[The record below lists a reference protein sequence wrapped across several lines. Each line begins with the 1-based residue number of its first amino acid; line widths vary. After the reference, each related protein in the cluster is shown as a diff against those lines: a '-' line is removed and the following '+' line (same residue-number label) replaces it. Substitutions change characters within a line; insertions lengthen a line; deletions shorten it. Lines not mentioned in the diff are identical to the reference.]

1 MMLELKDRDGLARIC
16 ELTTTHGKVETPNL
30 MPVINPNRMILSP
43 AEMRDRFGAQ
53 ILITNAYIIL
63 NDKRLKEKVL
73 DRGLHDY
80 LGFDGPIMTDSGTFQ
95 THVYGDI
102 DIDQDEILGFQR
114 DIGVDMGTM
123 LDVFIE
129 PNEPYEEVRKKVEST
144 LLRSREAVET
154 WARLKEKD
162 DKDMLLSGVVQG
174 SVFPDLREECAKQL
188 SGMPFDVHPI
198 GGVVPLMESYRYSEL
213 VDVVIASKRGLRPD
227 RPVHL
232 FGAGH
237 PMVFGLAVLLGCDL
251 FDSASYAKYA
261 SDGRMMFTWGT
272 RRIEEL
278 RHRGCECPICTQY
291 DLEAMNEERIAKHN
305 LFVSF
310 GELRRIKQAIH
321 EGSLWDLV
329 EQRARHH
336 PFMLSA
342 LRRLGKYRDYLE
354 RFEPLSRKGALF
366 YTGPETLMRPTLY
379 RYHDRL
385 LKRYQRRTRI
395 LVELKE
401 PRKPYSRYTNE
412 VSDFLKA
419 YDCTIVVNSS
429 LGPVPLELDEMY
441 PIAQSLTPEHKDL
454 ENEEYANAFFERF
467 FTTHGYELKLDWPSE
482 RTLDIAKTF
491 PVPGKGHDP
500 DVIRIRAVAD
510 MQFGL
515 GAGRALTEGS
525 LELVKS
531 KTTGKIRNVLLN
543 KKHIL
548 SMRAHDGLFTL
559 KLNGAKLLHKRF
571 RKPTMRVV
579 VNEDSVQFNRE
590 GKNVMAKFVLDCD
603 DGLRPGDEV
612 LVVDELDELVAVG
625 RANMTREEMLAF
637 KKGVAVDVREG
648 FG

>member
-500 DVIRIRAVAD
+500 DVVNIESNI
-510 MQFGL
+510 
-515 GAGRALTEGS
+515 
-525 LELVKS
+525 
-531 KTTGKIRNVLLN
+531 
-543 KKHIL
+543 
-548 SMRAHDGLFTL
+548 SMAISYLPD
-559 KLNGAKLLHKRF
+559 
-571 RKPTMRVV
+571 
-579 VNEDSVQFNRE
+579 
-590 GKNVMAKFVLDCD
+590 
-603 DGLRPGDEV
+603 
-612 LVVDELDELVAVG
+612 
-625 RANMTREEMLAF
+625 
-637 KKGVAVDVREG
+637 
-648 FG
+648 